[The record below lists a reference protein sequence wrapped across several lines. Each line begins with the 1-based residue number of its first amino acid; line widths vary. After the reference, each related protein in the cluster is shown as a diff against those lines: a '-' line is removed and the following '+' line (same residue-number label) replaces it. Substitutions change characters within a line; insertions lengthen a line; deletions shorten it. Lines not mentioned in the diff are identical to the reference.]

1 MKPQYN
7 PPHPG
12 EVLWGLEM
20 EPAGLSVT
28 QVAAQLGVD
37 RKTLSRVINGRASV
51 SVEMALRLS
60 RAFRTTPQLWLNMQR
75 NYDLWSASK
84 ALAETIKAVQPFAKE
99 EFTASPPTA

>member
-1 MKPQYN
+1 MKPQQN

-28 QVAAQLGVD
+28 QVATQLGVD

-51 SVEMALRLS
+51 SVEMALRLA
-60 RAFRTTPQLWLNMQR
+60 RAFHTTPQLWLNMQR
-75 NYDLWSASK
+75 NYDLWHAGK
-84 ALAETIKAVQPFAKE
+84 QLAERIKAVQPFPREDA
-99 EFTASPPTA
+99 ASRI